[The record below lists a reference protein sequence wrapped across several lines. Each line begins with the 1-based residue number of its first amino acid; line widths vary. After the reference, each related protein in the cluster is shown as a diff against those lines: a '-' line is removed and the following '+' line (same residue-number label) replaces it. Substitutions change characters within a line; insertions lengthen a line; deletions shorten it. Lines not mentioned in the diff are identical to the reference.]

1 MMTEI
6 APILLHGR
14 LFPTAIPI
22 GTDEMLCTVNGETRS
37 VAWLFANADTA
48 TSVTLYNLPRL
59 TNLPNLDAA
68 TNVYLDKLPGITS
81 LPNLDAA
88 TEVLLKNLPGITSL
102 PYLNAATYV
111 WLNNLPG
118 LTSAYAG
125 EDSRKYKFFVIRMRN
140 EWRIIAGCRN
150 FSFDEARKH
159 WGPEGE
165 SDRPD
170 CLALVEKL
178 IASVQVAA

>member
-1 MMTEI
+1 MS
-6 APILLHGR
+6 
-14 LFPTAIPI
+14 AIPPI
-22 GTDEMLCTVNGETRS
+22 GADEMLCTINGETRS

-48 TSVTLYNLPRL
+48 TYVWLFDLPGITHLPNMDAATEVWLDNLPDLTGLPSLNAATEVTLYNLPGL

-68 TNVYLDKLPGITS
+68 TNVYLDTLPGITV
-81 LPNLDAA
+81 P
-88 TEVLLKNLPGITSL
+88 
-102 PYLNAATYV
+102 
-111 WLNNLPG
+111 
-118 LTSAYAG
+118 YAG
-125 EDSRKYKFFVIRMRN
+125 MDSRGCQFFVIRMRN

-159 WGPEGE
+159 WGPGGT

-178 IASVQVAA
+178 IASVQVVA